1 MKKAGKGRFMGA
13 FYRFVIAWSSQ
24 MCTFLGSPEMALS
37 FGAVRKDEEIG
48 RAGLKRGKSSVALF
62 IAYLSHNRENHPNG
76 EK

>member
-1 MKKAGKGRFMGA
+1 
-13 FYRFVIAWSSQ
+13 